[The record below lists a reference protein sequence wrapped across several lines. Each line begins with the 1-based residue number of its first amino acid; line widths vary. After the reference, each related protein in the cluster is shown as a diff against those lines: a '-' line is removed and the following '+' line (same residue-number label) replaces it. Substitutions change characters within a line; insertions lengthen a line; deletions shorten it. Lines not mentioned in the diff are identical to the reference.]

1 MLNNYLFIYGTLL
14 DEPNPFAIFLNE
26 NSIFYSKAKF
36 KGRLY
41 DFGDYPGAVDAAD
54 GYDIYGSIFELRDVE
69 EVLKHIDP
77 YEGYG
82 EGQRKPYL
90 YIRKIITAETQ
101 NGPIDCWVYIYNRSV
116 EGVKQITGGD
126 FMAYKNGLQ

>member
-14 DEPNPFAIFLNE
+14 EAQNAFAIYLNE
-26 NSIFYSKAKF
+26 NSVFYSKAKF

-41 DFGDYPGAVDAAD
+41 DMGDYPGAIDDAD
-54 GYDIYGSIFELRDVE
+54 GYDIYGSIVELHDPE

-90 YIRKIITAETQ
+90 FIRKIITAETE
-101 NGPIDCWVYIYNRSV
+101 NGPLDCWVYIYHRSV
-116 EGVKQITGGD
+116 EGAKQITGGN
-126 FMAYKNGLQ
+126 FLAYKKGE